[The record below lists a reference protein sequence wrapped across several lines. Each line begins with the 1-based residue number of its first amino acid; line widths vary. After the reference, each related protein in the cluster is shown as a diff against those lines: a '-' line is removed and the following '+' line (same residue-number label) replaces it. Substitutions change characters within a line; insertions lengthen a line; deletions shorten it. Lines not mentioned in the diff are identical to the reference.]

1 MLITVDSQTA
11 IRLLR
16 IYGIH
21 PPVTDEHFGHD
32 GNVGTSITIDGV
44 SDADTGPSIRLK
56 IDGRRKSRA
65 CPFEADE
72 AERLVAEFHEENALP
87 PDPKADRTL
96 VHLLT
101 KCCKLYTESGINE
114 LHLVLYLTPGGYRTH
129 AVYML
134 RTRTIAKRGSTG
146 TIPMRAKHH

>member
-32 GNVGTSITIDGV
+32 GDVGRSITIDGIT
-44 SDADTGPSIRLK
+44 DAEAGPTIRLK
-56 IDGRRKSRA
+56 IAGRRKSHG
-65 CPFEADE
+65 CPMAADD
-72 AERLVAEFHEENALP
+72 AERLVAEFHQEGVLA
-87 PDPKADRTL
+87 PDANADRTL

-101 KCCKLYTESGINE
+101 KCCKLYVESGISE
-114 LHLVLYLTPGGYRTH
+114 LHLVLYITPAGYRTH

-134 RTRTIAKRGSTG
+134 RTRAITKRGSIG
-146 TIPMRAKHH
+146 TISARAKR

>member
-11 IRLLR
+11 TRLLR

-21 PPVTDEHFGHD
+21 PPVTDEQFGHD
-32 GNVGTSITIDGV
+32 GSVGTSITIDGV
-44 SDADTGPSIRLK
+44 SDAEIGPNIRLK
-56 IDGRRKSRA
+56 IAGRRKLRP
-65 CPFEADE
+65 CPFAADE
-72 AERLVAEFHEENALP
+72 AERLVAEFHDENVLP
-87 PDPKADRTL
+87 ADPKADRTL

-101 KCCKLYTESGINE
+101 KCCKLYTESGISE
-114 LHLVLYLTPGGYRTH
+114 LHLVLYLTPAGYRTH

-146 TIPMRAKHH
+146 TISMRAKR

>member
-32 GNVGTSITIDGV
+32 GDLGTSITIDGV
-44 SDADTGPSIRLK
+44 NEPEKGPSIRLK
-56 IDGRRKSRA
+56 IGGRRKARA
-65 CPFEADE
+65 CPIAADD
-72 AERLVAEFHEENALP
+72 AERLVAEFHDENVLP
-87 PDPKADRTL
+87 ADAKTDRTL

-101 KCCKLYTESGINE
+101 KCCKLYMESGINE
-114 LHLVLYLTPGGYRTH
+114 LHLVLYITPTGYRTH

-146 TIPMRAKHH
+146 TIPVRAKR